1 MALFQERKLSNPEII
16 GIVVMVAGIYFAR
29 EYWNKPATVQPPQEV
44 QQTQP

>member
-1 MALFQERKLSNPEII
+1 MAVFQERRLSNFEII

-29 EYWNKPATVQPPQEV
+29 EYWNKPAIVQPSQEV